1 MRPGAQQQLGFRE
14 RAPKHPTS
22 VMCSVILPTMT
33 QRTFESNAQAFEYA
47 CEHLECSLRDGTP
60 VLGIVLAVNGRMC
73 SVKIAN
79 RDDKTIP
86 SGTLTELLA
95 RTDLTHVCFSA
106 MLADKVPTLQPG
118 DLVLYTTMPELA
130 AANKATVAGTI
141 TAKVSPHYTS
151 RGTWQLYS
159 SAPAPAPST
168 QDHGS
173 NAEAPGIK
181 PA

>member
-1 MRPGAQQQLGFRE
+1 MAD
-14 RAPKHPTS
+14 
-22 VMCSVILPTMT
+22 
-33 QRTFESNAQAFEYA
+33 RTFESNAEAFEYA
-47 CEHLECSLRDGTP
+47 CEHLDCSLQDGMP

-86 SGTLTELLA
+86 TGTLTELLA

-130 AANKATVAGTI
+130 AAKKATVAGTV
-141 TAKVSPHYTS
+141 TAKVTPHYTS
-151 RGTWQLYS
+151 RRTWQVYS
-159 SAPAPAPST
+159 SAPPRSPSPEA
-168 QDHGS
+168 QAS
-173 NAEAPGIK
+173 NAEESGAK

>member
-1 MRPGAQQQLGFRE
+1 MAD
-14 RAPKHPTS
+14 
-22 VMCSVILPTMT
+22 
-33 QRTFESNAQAFEYA
+33 RTFESNAEAFAYA
-47 CEHLECSLRDGTP
+47 CEHLDCSLQDGMP

-79 RDDKTIP
+79 REDKTIP
-86 SGTLTELLA
+86 AGTLTELLA

-130 AANKATVAGTI
+130 AAKKATVAGTI
-141 TAKVSPHYTS
+141 TAKVTPHYTS
-151 RGTWQLYS
+151 RGTWQVYS
-159 SAPAPAPST
+159 SAPPPALSP
-168 QDHGS
+168 QAQAS
-173 NAEAPGIK
+173 NEEESGIK

>member
-1 MRPGAQQQLGFRE
+1 MAD
-14 RAPKHPTS
+14 
-22 VMCSVILPTMT
+22 
-33 QRTFESNAQAFEYA
+33 RTFESNAEAFEYA
-47 CEHLECSLRDGTP
+47 CEHLDCSLRDGMP

-79 RDDKTIP
+79 REDKTIP
-86 SGTLTELLA
+86 TGTLTELLA

-130 AANKATVAGTI
+130 AAKKATVAGTV
-141 TAKVSPHYTS
+141 TAKVTTHYTS
-151 RGTWQLYS
+151 RGTWQVYS
-159 SAPAPAPST
+159 SAPPPAPT
-168 QDHGS
+168 PEAQAS
-173 NAEAPGIK
+173 NAEESGVK

>member
-1 MRPGAQQQLGFRE
+1 MAD
-14 RAPKHPTS
+14 
-22 VMCSVILPTMT
+22 
-33 QRTFESNAQAFEYA
+33 RTFESNAEAFEYA

-79 RDDKTIP
+79 REDKTIP
-86 SGTLTELLA
+86 TGTLTELLA

-130 AANKATVAGTI
+130 AANKATVAGTV
-141 TAKVSPHYTS
+141 TAKVVPHYTS
-151 RGTWQLYS
+151 RGTWQVYS
-159 SAPAPAPST
+159 PAPPPSRSPEA
-168 QDHGS
+168 QAS
-173 NAEAPGIK
+173 NAEESAVK
-181 PA
+181 PTE

>member
-1 MRPGAQQQLGFRE
+1 MAD
-14 RAPKHPTS
+14 
-22 VMCSVILPTMT
+22 
-33 QRTFESNAQAFEYA
+33 RTFESNAEAFEYA
-47 CEHLECSLRDGTP
+47 CEHLDCSLQDGMP
-60 VLGIVLAVNGRMC
+60 VLAIVLAVNGRMC

-86 SGTLTELLA
+86 TGTLTELLA

-130 AANKATVAGTI
+130 AAKKATVAGTV
-141 TAKVSPHYTS
+141 TAKVTPHYTS
-151 RGTWQLYS
+151 RRTWQVYS
-159 SAPAPAPST
+159 STPAPAPSPEA
-168 QDHGS
+168 QAS
-173 NAEAPGIK
+173 NEEPGVK